1 MINITDSLKDRVRE
15 HEGVRTSMYLDSL
28 GKATIGIGHLI
39 QPHERERYAEGVEIS
54 MEEVEELFDLDLNR
68 AAAGAD
74 LLIDECVGHDL
85 PQNVEEVILEMVFQL
100 GTNGVRK
107 FSKMWKAMRVKD
119 WEKAAAEMK
128 DSRWHSQTPKRCEHL
143 AEIVANTV
151 KLA

>member
-1 MINITDSLKDRVRE
+1 MIKITDELRARVQD
-15 HEGVRTSMYLDSL
+15 HEGLRTQMYLDSL

-54 MEEVEELFDLDLNR
+54 MDEVNELFDIDLNK

-74 LLIDECVGHDL
+74 HLIDECIGHDL
-85 PQNVEEVILEMVFQL
+85 PQHISEVILEMVFQL

-107 FSKMWKAMRVKD
+107 FKKMWKAMRVKD
-119 WEKAAAEMK
+119 WKTAAEEMK

-143 AEIVANTV
+143 AEIVANSGPNY
-151 KLA
+151 